1 MELFTNRQTT
11 SIPYHYRRAPRLSAR
26 RRLILPPMA
35 TPKLTDLT
43 LPGTLGEIHLSVRAA
58 GRSSPRPAVVL
69 LHGYKGFRSWA
80 FFPALAERLARA
92 GFTAVAYSASGSGV
106 DAAGEFAFPDRFG
119 RNTYSAELADLRTVL
134 TALWEGE
141 LGTAAPTALGLFGHS
156 RGGGIAVLQGARD
169 ERVGALVTWASIA
182 NVDRWSAE
190 TKADWRVRGR
200 LDVVNQRT
208 HQVLPL
214 YLDVLEEVDRQ
225 RADRLDLEVAA
236 REVKAPWL
244 LLHGEEDESVPSAES
259 ERLHAAS
266 GKASTELKIVT
277 GVGHTFGATHPM
289 GGVAEA
295 LERSMAAT
303 VGFFGSHLT

>member
-1 MELFTNRQTT
+1 
-11 SIPYHYRRAPRLSAR
+11 
-26 RRLILPPMA
+26 MA

-43 LPGTLGEIHLSVRAA
+43 LPGVLGDIQISVRAA

-69 LHGYKGFRSWA
+69 LHGYKGFRSWS
-80 FFPALAERLARA
+80 FFPTLADRLARA

-106 DAAGEFAFPDRFG
+106 DASGDFAFPDRFG
-119 RNTYSAELADLRTVL
+119 RNTYSAELTDLRTVL

-141 LGTAAPTALGLFGHS
+141 LGTAAPTALGLMGHS
-156 RGGGIAVLQGARD
+156 RGGGIAILQAARD
-169 ERVGALVTWASIA
+169 ERVGALVTWATIS

-190 TKADWRVRGR
+190 TKADWRMRGR

-214 YLDVLEEVDRQ
+214 YLDVLEEVDKQ
-225 RADRLDLEVAA
+225 RANRLDLEIAA

-244 LLHGEEDESVPSAES
+244 LLHGEEDDSVPSAES

-266 GKASTELKIVT
+266 GNATTELKIVT
-277 GVGHTFGATHPM
+277 GTGHTFGAKHPM
-289 GGVAEA
+289 DGIPEP
-295 LERSMAAT
+295 LERSIQAT
-303 VGFFGSHLT
+303 VKFFGAHLT